1 MFLWAQS
8 TELYT
13 SLHNSVCVHSY
24 HTSPLS
30 KIVHLIM
37 FDRALSVIHIIPQ
50 VSLLCTTLAHT
61 HTELLITLVFYR
73 YLMKSPKLKALFT
86 IKFTDWQSL
95 WVLPTMDAKT
105 CAINVSTAISLPT
118 NNSCKFH
125 PWWIQK
131 LHSHQLL

>member
-8 TELYT
+8 TELST

-24 HTSPLS
+24 HISPLS

-61 HTELLITLVFYR
+61 RTELLITLVFYR

-86 IKFTDWQSL
+86 IKFYWLTIVVSL
-95 WVLPTMDAKT
+95 AYYGYKN

-131 LHSHQLL
+131 FHSHQLL